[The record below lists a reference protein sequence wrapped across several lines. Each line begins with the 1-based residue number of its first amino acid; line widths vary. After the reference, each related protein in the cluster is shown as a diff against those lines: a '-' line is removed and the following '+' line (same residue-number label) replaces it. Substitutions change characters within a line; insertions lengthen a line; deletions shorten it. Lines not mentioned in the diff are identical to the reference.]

1 LYAVTQF
8 CRTNQLLTLP
18 RAIQNLA
25 WAVREEGDWI
35 RSDALL
41 SADSGDGAA
50 GHTLAT
56 GYSGEAMHAYFDG
69 EFGKLLAAADAFV
82 DTPTGRWDMQVRGL
96 RACLR
101 VLRGEPVPGGA
112 VPTDDVTDG
121 LDTARRS
128 GFHRLHWTM
137 LGLGALCRALQGHPD
152 EAAELL
158 DELAESWCAVPALAS
173 GEWVAAAAYAGAL
186 AGRDAA
192 VRVRGMLDRVGHRT
206 PWADAAACTV
216 TAAVAAAGGDHAGAA
231 QHFIAAAGIYARIPD
246 ATDRI
251 LALALAAG
259 ELDRAGDQAAAQ
271 VALAEIRAFAL
282 RNQAPGL
289 LRLGEGRGTVGDWSP
304 VVAC

>member
-1 LYAVTQF
+1 LYAVTEF

-18 RAIQNLA
+18 RALQNLA

-35 RSDALL
+35 RSAALL
-41 SADSGDGAA
+41 SADSGDRPA

-82 DTPTGRWDMQVRGL
+82 DTPTGRWDMHVRGL

-101 VLRGEPVPGGA
+101 VLRGQPVPGGA
-112 VPTDDVTDG
+112 VPPDDVTDA

-152 EAAELL
+152 EAATLL
-158 DELAESWCAVPALAS
+158 DELIESWCAVPALAS
-173 GEWVAAAAYAGAL
+173 GEWIAAAGYAAAL
-186 AGRDAA
+186 AGRDSA
-192 VRVRGMLDRVGHRT
+192 VRVREMLERVGHRT
-206 PWADAAACTV
+206 PWTDAAMCTV
-216 TAAVAAAGGDHAGAA
+216 TAALAGADGNHA
-231 QHFIAAAGIYARIPD
+231 QAGQHLIAAAGIYARIPD
-246 ATDRI
+246 ATDRV
-251 LALALAAG
+251 LALALAAV
-259 ELDRAGDQAAAQ
+259 ELDLAGDRAAAQ
-271 VALAEIRAFAL
+271 VALAEVRAFAL

-289 LRLGEGRGTVGDWSP
+289 LLLGEGRGSEDDWSP
-304 VVAC
+304 VLAC